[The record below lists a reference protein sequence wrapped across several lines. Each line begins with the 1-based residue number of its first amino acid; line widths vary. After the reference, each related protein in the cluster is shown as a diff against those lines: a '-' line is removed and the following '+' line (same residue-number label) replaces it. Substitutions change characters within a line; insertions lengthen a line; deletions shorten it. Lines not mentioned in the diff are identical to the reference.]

1 MLGRDHASAH
11 VAILAYLEL
20 GRSAWLF
27 VAQSGQTL
35 GTDDLPELRG
45 TRARAADLSS

>member
-20 GRSAWLF
+20 GRTAWLF
-27 VAQSGQTL
+27 VVRNLGRRSALASPGVSGAQ
-35 GTDDLPELRG
+35 D
-45 TRARAADLSS
+45 